1 MDADSFNNFCS
12 LDVTLPI
19 TFLKES
25 LLAHESDNSDIIHWI
40 AKGVDI
46 PGQDKFNFSNFTETN
61 IVTQSNTTLS
71 QNEASGKKKVI
82 LISVKSAN
90 FKVTDRKIACSFS
103 EIVRSDNP
111 HDAGSDIQKPVV
123 QDSNDGKCVQDKHVV
138 TSEEVDTS
146 SREIPSSNLPDIC
159 TQVKKK
165 RGRPRKDLTNK
176 ENNNKTVPSSSPPVI
191 VSNDTRRYGLRGVKL
206 SSVIMRAEK
215 GIGDNVEEI
224 YQTPSIKTEVKTEIN
239 DEEENLTSDLVSTGN
254 TQNDESLVECVNNNS
269 IDEDQNKDIG
279 DGESCSDSPDKEWTP
294 KRKPGR
300 PRKNFKHD
308 SPRRVRKVIDLGDN
322 IPVYKRRQRNNLRS
336 ESCKYCKKKFCDYTG
351 VDIHVRRW
359 HQKEKD
365 VEEYLDHLKDLKIE
379 VCRVCNEKC
388 TDRIQL
394 QIHENRFHFR
404 NETVK
409 CKVCNKMYKNI
420 QSLRNHTLAVHGV
433 KGQPHLCHHCPAKF
447 KWATTLKQHI
457 EEIHEG
463 KMNMICKVCN
473 KKFARKAQ
481 LTRHERIHGLDQS
494 KRLVCPACGKG
505 FWYECNYQR
514 HIRIVHGPVKENF
527 HCSYC
532 GKGFNL
538 KSAMVSH
545 VQKVHLNI
553 YPFRCPQ
560 CKIGMGR
567 RKLLEIHM
575 AQAHNMTDVEIQG
588 AQRGRFKYGRNSEDL
603 FYCSH
608 CSLSFCYKTKM
619 VEHMHI
625 DHGTEFPFMCEHCC
639 QGFLEKHFLVNHL
652 KKAHGTTLEE
662 EPVQST
668 TLEVKPVASAQDTE
682 DNTNQQVE
690 YSESVEVAAM
700 ETRGGDTLAEAASVL
715 LEVASGNNTIHYVQ
729 VQEDG
734 ETAVVSQEL
743 SNLLL
748 AAEQSLE
755 LSEANE
761 VELSTSDGQTLTY
774 IPQGVSVGDLQTVSS
789 NIIIDNVQM
798 ETQVCSN
805 DVEIST
811 NTIEFSSLGMDTSNM
826 ETSSYVDMNT
836 GSNVETSSYVDV
848 NTDSNVETLSYVDMN
863 TGSNIETS
871 TSEDICMNTVSKMET
886 SAVDIA
892 SDNNVVTSSSSFIS

>member
-1 MDADSFNNFCS
+1 MSQKVKSLAVFQKLEDHMGSAIQEDIPEQKGGSNCVYDTNVSASESVDASSHVKIGTESSF
-12 LDVTLPI
+12 P
-19 TFLKES
+19 
-25 LLAHESDNSDIIHWI
+25 LAHT
-40 AKGVDI
+40 
-46 PGQDKFNFSNFTETN
+46 P
-61 IVTQSNTTLS
+61 
-71 QNEASGKKKVI
+71 
-82 LISVKSAN
+82 VK
-90 FKVTDRKIACSFS
+90 R
-103 EIVRSDNP
+103 
-111 HDAGSDIQKPVV
+111 
-123 QDSNDGKCVQDKHVV
+123 
-138 TSEEVDTS
+138 
-146 SREIPSSNLPDIC
+146 
-159 TQVKKK
+159 K

-176 ENNNKTVPSSSPPVI
+176 ENKDNETKSDSVSIPATI
-191 VSNDTRRYGLRGVKL
+191 SNDKRRYGLRGVKL

-215 GIGDNVEEI
+215 GIGDNVEEKI
-224 YQTPSIKTEVKTEIN
+224 YQTSAIKTEIKTEIDAGETLVSEPVSTVPAAEAVIELAKSN
-239 DEEENLTSDLVSTGN
+239 NIDEEQDKDT
-254 TQNDESLVECVNNNS
+254 VN
-269 IDEDQNKDIG
+269 
-279 DGESCSDSPDKEWTP
+279 GEGSPDNEWTP

-300 PRKNFKHD
+300 PRKKFKLD
-308 SPRRVRKVIDLGDN
+308 SPRKVRKVIDLGDN
-322 IPVYKRRQRNNLRS
+322 IPVYKRRQRNNVRS
-336 ESCKYCKKKFCDYTG
+336 KSCKYCDKKFCDYTG
-351 VDIHVRRW
+351 VDCHVRRW

-365 VEEYLDHLKDLKIE
+365 VDEYLEKLKELKVE
-379 VCRVCNEKC
+379 TCRICNTRC

-409 CKVCNKMYKNI
+409 CKVCNKMYKNV

-447 KWATTLKQHI
+447 KWAMTLKQHI

-463 KMNMICKVCN
+463 KMNIVCKVCN
-473 KKFARKAQ
+473 KRFARKAQ
-481 LTRHERIHGLDQS
+481 LTRHERIHGSDES
-494 KRLVCPACGKG
+494 KRLVCPTCGKG

-567 RKLLEIHM
+567 RKLLEDHM
-575 AQAHNMTDVEIQG
+575 AQAHNMSDIQVLS

-652 KKAHGTTLEE
+652 KKAHGSTQEE
-662 EPVQST
+662 ESISTPTQSEDTLQQERTVQD
-668 TLEVKPVASAQDTE
+668 VG
-682 DNTNQQVE
+682 DNTEQQADDCVE
-690 YSESVEVAAM
+690 YSESVEVTEV
-700 ETRGGDTLAEAASVL
+700 ETGDTLAEAASVL

-729 VQEDG
+729 LQEDG

-743 SNLLL
+743 SSLLL
-748 AAEQSLE
+748 AAEQSLQ
-755 LSEANE
+755 LSEAGE

-774 IPQGVSVGDLQTVSS
+774 IPQGVSIGVGDLQTVSS
-789 NIIIDNVQM
+789 NIVIDNVHM
-798 ETQVCSN
+798 ETEVCSN
-805 DVEIST
+805 DVEISDD
-811 NTIEFSSLGMDTSNM
+811 NIKFSSIEMDTPSN
-826 ETSSYVDMNT
+826 S
-836 GSNVETSSYVDV
+836 VETSSSTVD
-848 NTDSNVETLSYVDMN
+848 
-863 TGSNIETS
+863 
-871 TSEDICMNTVSKMET
+871 C
-886 SAVDIA
+886 
-892 SDNNVVTSSSSFIS
+892 